1 MAHLTIGGCRLA
13 SGKNEIPFTWCL
25 VIDPNSMRSKKGI
38 YQTTVRSAK
47 ERISLHAIP
56 LREIEEHLSMLTG
69 IKDMEWQRY
78 REFSVSYDVTNLESQ
93 RRKNL
98 KSGAED
104 RRSEISEL
112 KEFRDLETPHVI
124 DALNLLEEA
133 GFHELVTLY
142 RLLLAL
148 ECEDPDDLVELD
160 LSDFGTR
167 TTNLLKESNKIFVN
181 RFLVYNFLF
190 QYVVKDT
197 EQEKIVLQRIQKL
210 DEDSLIN
217 TVIIPLLKIMGYQ
230 NVNRVPYHGPG
241 EQGQD
246 IRLFFKEDEFNRR
259 IYHGAQVK
267 VVDIHAGSKRTQG
280 NVSNIGYQLEIAL
293 NSEFIDEGDNA
304 KKKIDNVML
313 ITSGKINDLA
323 RTYLHNKYPQR
334 VLNIIDGKKLA
345 ELIVRY
351 QLHNEILAK

>member
-1 MAHLTIGGCRLA
+1 
-13 SGKNEIPFTWCL
+13 
-25 VIDPNSMRSKKGI
+25 
-38 YQTTVRSAK
+38 
-47 ERISLHAIP
+47 
-56 LREIEEHLSMLTG
+56 
-69 IKDMEWQRY
+69 
-78 REFSVSYDVTNLESQ
+78 
-93 RRKNL
+93 
-98 KSGAED
+98 
-104 RRSEISEL
+104 
-112 KEFRDLETPHVI
+112 
-124 DALNLLEEA
+124 
-133 GFHELVTLY
+133 
-142 RLLLAL
+142 
-148 ECEDPDDLVELD
+148 
-160 LSDFGTR
+160 
-167 TTNLLKESNKIFVN
+167 
-181 RFLVYNFLF
+181 
-190 QYVVKDT
+190 
-197 EQEKIVLQRIQKL
+197 
-210 DEDSLIN
+210 
-217 TVIIPLLKIMGYQ
+217 MGYQ